1 MWRRALRPLAPLLM
15 SAAAILAAPGALPA
29 PFDLEQAKPEPPGPI
44 DVLSYRI
51 SLDLKPQA
59 RALSASAEI
68 ALSVVRGDLEGV
80 RLDLMGMTVDSVTL
94 DGAAARFERLD
105 DGLEIALARR
115 TDAGDTVVAKVFY
128 HGSPRDGLYFQS
140 DGYGRPTVFADN
152 WPNRAHHWFPAVD
165 HPRDKATVE
174 FRVSAPEEWKVV
186 GVGRLKSEVDL
197 ADGRKLS
204 VWATERP
211 TPVYTMVIGAGVLA
225 VRELGA
231 LGCTADADRCVRLA
245 QWVFPEDEDRAL
257 RLFRRAPE
265 MLAFYDSLIAPFPYE
280 KLALV
285 QSSTRFGGMEN
296 SSAIFFAEGVVR
308 RSASD
313 VIVAHEIAHQWFGDA
328 VTEADWAHLWLSEG
342 FATYFAAVF
351 YEFADGAAVADRLR
365 ARAEQSYL
373 GSGDTNRPI
382 IDTLPD
388 DLFQLLNSNH
398 YQKGAWVLHML
409 RRLVGDES
417 FFAGIRRY
425 YETHAHGTALSAD
438 LRRAMEEVS
447 GRDLAWFFAQWL
459 ERPGYPQL
467 EVHPYWEGDAGELA
481 LRIVQTQPWPPF
493 RIPLEI
499 EAEGEGYRLQQTVW
513 VEGAKEEVTWALPG
527 EPSRVAVDRANHLL
541 GTAGVA
547 R

>member
-1 MWRRALRPLAPLLM
+1 MWRRAPETSVLVLLLATI
-15 SAAAILAAPGALPA
+15 AAAAGSLPA
-29 PFDLEQAKPEPPGPI
+29 FDFEAAGPEPPSPI
-44 DVLSYRI
+44 DVLAYRI
-51 SLDLKPQA
+51 SLELKPQA
-59 RALSASAEI
+59 RALDASAEI
-68 ALSVVRGDLEGV
+68 TLRLVEGDIETV
-80 RLDLMGMTVDSVTL
+80 RLDLVGMTVDSVTV
-94 DGAAARFERLD
+94 DGAAARFERLEG
-105 DGLEIALARR
+105 GLEIRLTRR
-115 TDAGDTVVAKVFY
+115 AAAGDTVVAEVFY
-128 HGSPRDGLYFQS
+128 HGSPQDGLYFQP

-152 WPNRAHHWFPAVD
+152 WPDRARHWFPGVD

-186 GVGRLKSEVDL
+186 GVGRLMSETNL
-197 ADGRKLS
+197 ADGRRLT
-204 VWATERP
+204 VWATEHP
-211 TPVYTMVIGAGVLA
+211 TPVYTMVVGAGVLA
-225 VRELGA
+225 VRELSA

-245 QWVFPEDEDRAL
+245 QWVFPEDEGRAL

-265 MLAFYDSLIAPFPYE
+265 MLAFYDSLIGPYPYE

-308 RSASD
+308 RSGSD

-342 FATYFAAVF
+342 FATFFAAVF

-365 ARAEQSYL
+365 ARAERSYL
-373 GSGDTNRPI
+373 GSGDTARPI

-409 RRLVGDES
+409 RRLVGDEA
-417 FFAGIRRY
+417 FFTGIRRY
-425 YETHAHGTALSAD
+425 YQTHAHGTALSAD
-438 LRRAMEEVS
+438 LRRAMEEAS
-447 GRDLAWFFAQWL
+447 GRDLAWFFEQWL
-459 ERPGYPQL
+459 EQPGYPQL
-467 EVHPYWEGDAGELA
+467 EVHTDWNGEAGALA

-493 RIPLEI
+493 RFPLEV
-499 EAEGEGYRLQQTVW
+499 EAEGEGYRLKITVW
-513 VEGAKEEVTWALPG
+513 VEGAQEEVVWALPG
-527 EPSRVAVDRANHLL
+527 EPSRVAADPANHLL
-541 GTAGVA
+541 GTARVA

>member
-1 MWRRALRPLAPLLM
+1 M
-15 SAAAILAAPGALPA
+15 SVAAIAAAAGALPA
-29 PFDLEQAKPEPPGPI
+29 PFDLERAKLEPPSPI

-51 SLDLKPQA
+51 SLELQMQA
-59 RALSASAEI
+59 RALNASAQI
-68 ALSVVRGDLEGV
+68 ALRIVEGDVEAV
-80 RLDLMGMTVDSVTL
+80 RLDLMGMTVDSVML
-94 DGAAARFERLD
+94 GGAAARFERLEG
-105 DGLEIALARR
+105 GLEIALAGRA
-115 TDAGDTVVAKVFY
+115 DAGDTVVAEVFY
-128 HGSPRDGLYFQS
+128 HGSPRDGLHFQT

-152 WPNRAHHWFPAVD
+152 WPNRARHWFPAVD

-174 FRVSAPEEWKVV
+174 FRVTAPEEWKVV
-186 GVGRLKSEVDL
+186 GVGRLKSETGL
-197 ADGRKLS
+197 ADGRRLT

-211 TPVYTMVIGAGVLA
+211 TPVYTMVVGAGVLA

-231 LGCTADADRCVRLA
+231 LGCTADADRCIRLA
-245 QWVFPEDEDRAL
+245 QWVFPEDEERAL

-308 RSASD
+308 RSGSD

-342 FATYFAAVF
+342 FATYFAIVF
-351 YEFADGAAVADRLR
+351 YEFTDGAAVADGLR

-373 GSGDTNRPI
+373 VSRDTDRPI

-388 DLFQLLNSNH
+388 DLFELLNSNH

-409 RRLVGDES
+409 RRLVGDEP

-447 GRDLAWFFAQWL
+447 GRDLAWFFEQWL
-459 ERPGYPQL
+459 ERPGYPWL
-467 EVHPYWEGDAGELA
+467 EVHPNWDGDAGELA

-493 RIPLEI
+493 RFPLEV
-499 EAEGEGYRLQQTVW
+499 EAEGEGYRLQKTVW
-513 VEGAKEEVTWALPG
+513 VEGAEEEVTWALPG
-527 EPSRVAVDRANHLL
+527 EPSRVAVDPANHLL
-541 GTAGVA
+541 GTARVA